1 MGRHERRAMDPDPDE
16 VAARAVGFDVEEELE
31 LCQDLAAAG
40 GSPAVKDVFDG
51 LRAQRLFQAL
61 LSTGRWED
69 LDEKW
74 RESIRSGIEHGT
86 LAPPE
91 WN

>member
-1 MGRHERRAMDPDPDE
+1 
-16 VAARAVGFDVEEELE
+16 VAQAVGFDVEEELS

-40 GSPAVKDVFDG
+40 GSPAVKNAFDG
-51 LRAQRLFQAL
+51 SRAHRLFQAL
-61 LSTGRWED
+61 LSTGRWGD

-74 RESIRSGIEHGT
+74 QESIRSGIEQGT

>member
-1 MGRHERRAMDPDPDE
+1 MGRRERRMMQPDPDE
-16 VAARAVGFDVEEELE
+16 VAASAVGFDVEEELS

-40 GSPAVKDVFDG
+40 GSPAVKNAFDG

-61 LSTGRWED
+61 LSTGRWGG
-69 LDEKW
+69 LDSKW
-74 RESIRSGIEHGT
+74 QESIRDGIEHGT

>member
-1 MGRHERRAMDPDPDE
+1 MDPDPDE